1 MFKYIMK
8 RLGMLIPVLI
18 GICTIVFFLISLI
31 PGDVVDILLGTSATP
46 EAEAALREKLGLNQ
60 PLFLRYLEWMYN
72 AIQFDFGESIRTG
85 KPVIEEFLFRLPATL
100 QLAGLS
106 MLISLAIGIPF
117 GIIAAIKKDSWV
129 SHVVSVLSMLGIS
142 VPAFWMGT
150 MLILFLSLNL
160 RLLPP
165 GGYIAFS
172 EDPIGNLKMML
183 LPAFTLGSSMSAVV
197 MRMTRSAM
205 LEVIG
210 QDYMKTA
217 LAKGVTPNLYRYK
230 HAFKNALIPVLTV
243 IGIQAGYLLG
253 GAVIIEEVFS
263 LPGVGR
269 LALQAI
275 YQRDYPLVQVTVF
288 MFSLGFVLVN
298 LLVDI
303 VYAYIDPR
311 IRYE

>member
-8 RLGMLIPVLI
+8 RLCMLIPVLI
-18 GICTIVFFLISLI
+18 GISTIVFLLISLI

-46 EAEAALREKLGLNQ
+46 EAREALRENLGLNK
-60 PLFLRYLEWMYN
+60 PVVIRYFEWMFN
-72 AIQFDFGESIRTG
+72 AIQLDFGESIRTG
-85 KPVIEEFLFRLPATL
+85 KPVIEEFFARLPATL
-100 QLAGLS
+100 QLAGLA
-106 MLISLAIGIPF
+106 MAISLLIGIPF
-117 GIIAAIKKDSWV
+117 GILAAIKKDSWI
-129 SHVVSVLSMLGIS
+129 SHVVSVVSMLGVSI
-142 VPAFWMGT
+142 PAFWLGT
-150 MLILFLSLNL
+150 MLILFISLQL

-165 GGYIAFS
+165 GGFVPFL
-172 EDPIGNLKMML
+172 ENPIENLKGMI
-183 LPAFTLGSSMSAVV
+183 LPAFTLGTSMSAVV

-205 LEVIG
+205 LEVLG

-217 LAKGVTPNLYRYK
+217 LAKGVTPKLYRYK

-243 IGIQAGYLLG
+243 IGIQIGYLLG
-253 GAVIIEEVFS
+253 GAVIIEEVFA

-275 YQRDYPLVQVTVF
+275 YQRDYPLVQVTVL

-303 VYAYIDPR
+303 IYAYIDPR